1 MRALMLALGAG
12 VTALVA
18 TPTEAATLYL
28 CKAYSGGSFW
38 STAACSTQQ
47 ATIERMVSVP
57 DDMPFEQ
64 QVQLGNQVAAEG
76 ARLAAPP
83 PAARAQVQ
91 PQGAKTPAPIDECPL
106 LDDRIR
112 RLDSMAR
119 QPQSGATQDWI
130 AERRREARSRQFQLR
145 CR

>member
-1 MRALMLALGAG
+1 MRALTLACAVALLSLGQAPAG
-12 VTALVA
+12 
-18 TPTEAATLYL
+18 AATLYL
-28 CKAYSGGSFW
+28 CKAYSGGTFW

-47 ATIERMVSVP
+47 ATIERMVTVP

-83 PAARAQVQ
+83 PAAKPTAQ
-91 PQGAKTPAPIDECPL
+91 PSKAPAPVDECPL
-106 LDDRIR
+106 LDERIR

>member
-1 MRALMLALGAG
+1 MRALTHALGTG
-12 VTALVA
+12 LMALVA
-18 TPTEAATLYL
+18 VPSEAATLYL

-47 ATIERMVSVP
+47 ATIERMVTVP
-57 DDMPFEQ
+57 DGMPFEQ
-64 QVQLGNQVAAEG
+64 QVQLGNQAAAEG
-76 ARLAAPP
+76 VRLAAPP
-83 PAARAQVQ
+83 PAARPQAQ
-91 PQGAKTPAPIDECPL
+91 PQSVQAPAPTDECPL
-106 LDDRIR
+106 LDERIR

-119 QPQSGATQDWI
+119 QPQTGATQDWI

>member
-1 MRALMLALGAG
+1 MRAVMVMIAFASFVPAAAG
-12 VTALVA
+12 
-18 TPTEAATLYL
+18 AATLYL

-38 STAACSTQQ
+38 STATCSTQQ

-64 QVQLGNQVAAEG
+64 QVQLGNQAVADG

-83 PAARAQVQ
+83 PAPRA
-91 PQGAKTPAPIDECPL
+91 PAPNPARPAAEDECKL
-106 LDDRIR
+106 LEERIQ

-119 QPQSGATQDWI
+119 QPQSAATQDWI
-130 AERRREARSRQFQLR
+130 ADRRQAARSRQFQLR

>member
-1 MRALMLALGAG
+1 MRAMMLALGAG

-28 CKAYSGGSFW
+28 CKAYGGGSVW

-47 ATIERMVSVP
+47 APIERMVSVP
-57 DDMPFEQ
+57 GEMPFEQ
-64 QVQLGNQVAAEG
+64 QVQLGNQAVAEG

-83 PAARAQVQ
+83 PASRAPSQT
-91 PQGAKTPAPIDECPL
+91 AKTPAPTDECRL
-106 LDDRIR
+106 LDERIH

-130 AERRREARSRQFQLR
+130 AERRREARSRQFELR